1 PRGSLALAA
10 ISTCIASGPDRALA
24 VPCRPRPAQGGMAAS
39 ARLPRGGSR
48 QRPTRVGAGQP
59 IGWLLAFAVLFTSVG
74 APPAGAPTVGGFL
87 YTTVGAVAAGK
98 VREYGT
104 Q

>member
-1 PRGSLALAA
+1 
-10 ISTCIASGPDRALA
+10 
-24 VPCRPRPAQGGMAAS
+24 
-39 ARLPRGGSR
+39 
-48 QRPTRVGAGQP
+48 
-59 IGWLLAFAVLFTSVG
+59 LLAFAVLFTSVG

-104 Q
+104 QYHKEFLAFVAGSSK